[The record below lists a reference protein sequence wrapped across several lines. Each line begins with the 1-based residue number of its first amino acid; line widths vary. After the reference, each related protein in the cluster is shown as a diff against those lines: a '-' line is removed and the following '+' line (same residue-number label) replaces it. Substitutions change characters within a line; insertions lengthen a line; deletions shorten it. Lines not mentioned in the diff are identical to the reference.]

1 MSKLLERED
10 AMGSQKLT
18 NVLLILVLGCLVYL
32 SVVAQKPV
40 TVGRVTSSVEVTGE
54 GRRYR
59 GSSPIDVN
67 VVNEP
72 LGVDV
77 QSMP

>member
-1 MSKLLERED
+1 
-10 AMGSQKLT
+10 MGSQKLT
-18 NVLLILVLGCLVYL
+18 NVLLILVLVCLVYL

-54 GRRYR
+54 RNGLSTTIS
-59 GSSPIDVN
+59 GSTPIDVN
-67 VVNEP
+67 IVNEP